1 MTKPLEINVDLELI
15 AKAWDLPV
23 KDVIGSITGTT
34 LSAIMESK
42 VAKVLGGTRVEGK
55 QLAWD
60 VETPHRKYK
69 KIEVRNICAIGGNV
83 PFAPSTATGKGRKFD
98 EQEFFAKLDAID
110 SYVFC
115 DMRKRLQEPVKL
127 YEIPAS
133 HVRELYLSGVIGIDL
148 HKRGF
153 ERPHPHGNLSQ
164 VKFFK
169 RFSVEEYGLK
179 A

>member
-1 MTKPLEINVDLELI
+1 MTKPFEVNVDLDLF
-15 AKAWDLPV
+15 AKAWNLSV
-23 KDVIGSITGTT
+23 NDVVSSINGTT

-42 VAKVLGGTRVEGK
+42 VANVLGGNRVDGK

-60 VETPHRKYK
+60 VVTPHRKYK

-98 EQEFFAKLDAID
+98 EQAFFAKLDSID
-110 SYVFC
+110 SYVFA
-115 DMRKRLQEPVKL
+115 DIRERLQEPVKL

-153 ERPHPHGNLSQ
+153 ERPRPHGNLTV

-169 RFSVEEYGLK
+169 RFSFEEFGLR